1 MASTTTNNTTTITTS
16 SSSMSLSLAVAHV
29 ISFLT
34 AKLPSSYPANTLLKL
49 QMVLEANLTAHCAPS
64 WVPAE
69 PVRGSGRR
77 CMTLSPACL
86 PPRPIWSACAATGV
100 QWFDWIASLGNKEF
114 DLFVDPGCVAI
125 RLDGVIL
132 NVWCDES
139 RLVAASTVP
148 KINMPVFSEPM
159 IQASL
164 RAATRA
170 FTSKTVAQQ
179 LVEADKEE
187 EEQIFA
193 MLNDEIA
200 APTWVTPIITQFPMP
215 ARSTSPLSS
224 ISEQS
229 RCSSRSSNSSSSTFS
244 LASSDATSRSSKSG
258 EFKQSRRERARQAR
272 VFIDTTKTDVT
283 PYDGGK
289 TTVLTGGVMLG
300 GGPKT
305 SSKKVAAPA
314 MSNSNSWRS
323 VRV

>member
-1 MASTTTNNTTTITTS
+1 MASNTTT

-34 AKLPSSYPANTLLKL
+34 AKLPSSYSSNTLLKL
-49 QMVLEANLTAHCAPS
+49 QMVLEANLTAHYAPS

-100 QWFDWIASLGNKEF
+100 QWFDWIASLGNNEF

-125 RLDGVIL
+125 RIDGTIV
-132 NVWCDES
+132 NVWCDDS
-139 RLVAASTVP
+139 TLAA
-148 KINMPVFSEPM
+148 PM
-159 IQASL
+159 DAQVITQPIIQASL

-170 FTSKTVAQQ
+170 FPSKTVAQQ

-193 MLNDEIA
+193 LLNDEIT
-200 APTWVTPIITQFPMP
+200 APTWVTPIITQFPIP

-244 LASSDATSRSSKSG
+244 LASSDAASRSKNT

-272 VFIDTTKTDVT
+272 VFVDTTKTDVT

-300 GGPKT
+300 GGPKAAPK
-305 SSKKVAAPA
+305 SKVTAPA
-314 MSNSNSWRS
+314 MNNTTSWRS